1 MDDDRRTTSDQV
13 GPDPGRVVGAVL
25 AFAAFVGAFALLTL
39 GFTLEGTTGMVVVGA
54 GIVLFG
60 LAYAIPMGVMPALE
74 DRAAR
79 G

>member
-1 MDDDRRTTSDQV
+1 MDDDRRTTEGQV
-13 GPDPGRVVGAVL
+13 APDPGRVVGAVL

-54 GIVLFG
+54 GILLFG
-60 LAYAIPMGVMPALE
+60 LAYAIPMGVMPAIE
-74 DRAAR
+74 ERAAR